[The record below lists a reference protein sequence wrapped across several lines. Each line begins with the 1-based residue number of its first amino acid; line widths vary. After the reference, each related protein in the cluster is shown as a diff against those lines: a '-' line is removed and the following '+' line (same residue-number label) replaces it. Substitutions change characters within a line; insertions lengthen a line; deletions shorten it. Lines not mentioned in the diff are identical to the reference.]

1 MRREIELSGK
11 KYPVTGNVQM
21 DNGKFVPVLGVKMMS
36 DIKWQ
41 RIGLEDRLRRPDIYR
56 EYVDADVDATIAK
69 LKKWLKENDPESE
82 AFLLEM
88 DAKYGK
94 EGKAA

>member
-1 MRREIELSGK
+1 MTEEVEIGGKMYPVSGK
-11 KYPVTGNVQM
+11 IET
-21 DNGKFVPVLGVKMMS
+21 DNGVFIPILDVKMMS

-41 RIGLEDRLRRPDIYR
+41 RIGYEDRLRRPDIYR
-56 EYVDADVDATIAK
+56 EYVVGDVDATIAK